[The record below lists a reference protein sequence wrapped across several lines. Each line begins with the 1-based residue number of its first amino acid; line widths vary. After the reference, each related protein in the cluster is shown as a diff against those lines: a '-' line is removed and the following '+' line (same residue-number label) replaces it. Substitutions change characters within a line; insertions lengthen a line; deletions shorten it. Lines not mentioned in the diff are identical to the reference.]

1 MSKFKIAPKSVTLA
15 AAPASIEAFGAGAA
29 MVKTQSGDR
38 PEKPVRLNLDIEPAL
53 HRRLK
58 QVAFDTDTKIAVLVR
73 RWIGEGLGRQ

>member
-1 MSKFKIAPKSVTLA
+1 MSKFKIAPKPATPV
-15 AAPASIEAFGAGAA
+15 APPSSIEAFGAGAA
-29 MVKTQSGDR
+29 IVNTQSRSR

-73 RWIGEGLGRQ
+73 RWIEEGLGRQ